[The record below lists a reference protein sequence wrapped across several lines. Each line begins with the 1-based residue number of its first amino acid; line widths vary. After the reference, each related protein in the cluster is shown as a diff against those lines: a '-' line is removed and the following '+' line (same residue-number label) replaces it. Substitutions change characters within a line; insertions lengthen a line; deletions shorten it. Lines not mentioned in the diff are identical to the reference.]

1 MAPGE
6 RVLSLRELNRTI
18 LARQFLLERTNLP
31 VVDVVAR
38 LVALQA
44 QLAQPP
50 YVGLW
55 TRLTDFAR
63 DDLAA
68 RIEHKRIVKATLL
81 RGTLHLVTA
90 DDYLKFRASLQP
102 VLTSALDAIVK
113 QRGARVDVPM
123 LVDAVRE
130 FMLEKPRSFAEITT
144 LLTGLVPD
152 GDPGAMR
159 YAVRTHLPMVQV
171 PIQKRWSYP
180 GNPQFTLAAAWL
192 GTPLPTS
199 EHLPDLVKRYLAAF
213 GPATVKDM
221 ETWSYLSDLQPVFES
236 MRSELVVYR
245 VDQRSRGELFDLPD
259 GRIVEADAPAPVRFL
274 PEFDN
279 LLLAHQDRTRVVP
292 RAYRSKVYLP
302 ALRVAATVLIDGFVA
317 AAWTTERVK
326 HTARLVV
333 FAFEPLTQ
341 HVRAQ
346 LTDEGEQLI
355 RFIEPDATEYEVRF
369 AE

>member
-55 TRLTDFAR
+55 TRLTDFAQ

-68 RIEHKRIVKATLL
+68 KIEHKRIVKATLL

-152 GDPGAMR
+152 EFIH
-159 YAVRTHLPMVQV
+159 V
-171 PIQKRWSYP
+171 
-180 GNPQFTLAAAWL
+180 LADA
-192 GTPLPTS
+192 
-199 EHLPDLVKRYLAAF
+199 H
-213 GPATVKDM
+213 
-221 ETWSYLSDLQPVFES
+221 
-236 MRSELVVYR
+236 VYR
-245 VDQRSRGELFDLPD
+245 DHVDAARQQLERHPYPSPRLALDPSLRTLDDVVARYRDIVGRARAGEKP
-259 GRIVEADAPAPVRFL
+259 GP
-274 PEFDN
+274 
-279 LLLAHQDRTRVVP
+279 LLD
-292 RAYRSKVYLP
+292 S
-302 ALRVAATVLIDGFVA
+302 I
-317 AAWTTERVK
+317 
-326 HTARLVV
+326 ARL
-333 FAFEPLTQ
+333 
-341 HVRAQ
+341 
-346 LTDEGEQLI
+346 EQYQ
-355 RFIEPDATEYEVRF
+355 FHPPIEAKMAV
-369 AE
+369 